1 MFESAVHSSTSIA
14 MLASARSFSARSPR
28 LTFSLRPKTASSGLV
43 LEWEW
48 VGPPVSLLGRR
59 GLWLL
64 LREPRRDDSRLVK
77 NVLFDARPTSE
88 GRSRPPRRSSRS
100 ARNLSCW
107 CFRWRRSSSAACPS
121 SSRLLSASSASMRR
135 LERSSGRGRGRGSS
149 ISTGTCMKVVAT
161 ARVRRNLVPVEL
173 ARGLEAIG
181 TATPGL
187 GFQRNAHEDANL
199 DVGATSFHGASP
211 RDAGGAALGGRA
223 VARRQQRRARAVAVP
238 VASELAAVHG
248 RAIAVVS
255 RGCGGRGDG
264 GHIAGGGLEAAA
276 NCA

>member
-28 LTFSLRPKTASSGLV
+28 LTFSLRPRTASSGLV

-135 LERSSGRGRGRGSS
+135 LERSSGRGRGGRRSS
-149 ISTGTCMKVVAT
+149 ISTEEP
-161 ARVRRNLVPVEL
+161 RRRAQRSIVPVEL
-173 ARGLEAIG
+173 ARGFEAIG

-187 GFQRNAHEDANL
+187 GFQETAHEDANH

-238 VASELAAVHG
+238 AASELAAVHG

-255 RGCGGRGDG
+255 RGCRGRGDG

-276 NCA
+276 HCA